1 MTDYNFANTE
11 IIKSLE
17 QEIENLKMELKL
29 KDEIIELYKRK
40 QIIQPSPFIY
50 PITETYIGDII
61 PNPVTIT

>member
-29 KDEIIELYKRK
+29 KDEIIELYKEK
-40 QIIQPSPFIY
+40 QIIQPSPFIF
-50 PITETYIGDII
+50 PATEIYIGDII